1 MATFAQK
8 ANPARNMVPEINKQ
22 VPLLIFEKKPG
33 IVRDF
38 IPEKYNPKSFSLPV
52 TAPGVLNFPLP
63 LTESTINFV
72 RRTNVS
78 KNQIYLI
85 HADELSFDQ
94 FIGPDYQ
101 VFKGDVQ
108 FSHEGALMFCDSAH
122 LYQASNSLFAF
133 GNVHMEQGDTLFLYG
148 AWMFYDGFSKL
159 AKVRENVRLE
169 NNGATLFTDS
179 LNFDRVTNI
188 GYFFDGG
195 LLVDST
201 NELSSQYGQYSTDT
215 KHAEFKNDVKLTNP
229 NFVLTTKQLNYN
241 TETKIADIVSPTE
254 IVSDSGYIYST
265 EGWYNT
271 ITDESRLLNRSY
283 AISDKKR
290 LTADTLFYNSTKGIG
305 EGFGGV
311 ILEDS
316 TSQITLKGDYGYN
329 DEVKDS
335 ALLTKNALFIDHST
349 EDTLYLHADTL
360 ISYKITIFGT
370 PKNIVDSLK
379 NDSVKLE
386 KSVKLPKSII
396 AKNET
401 DSFQLDSINIKDK
414 KSLTVL
420 DSLQSD
426 SIKINDQMTLS
437 SLDSLQVDS
446 IGIKSKDNKTLSE
459 LNLITIG
466 KDSIKSGKE
475 SIKIVKDSVFSAIK
489 AFKGVRFYRKD
500 IQGICDTLNY
510 SDRDS
515 VMNMINEPVIWA
527 EKQQLSGE
535 SMKLYTYNSK
545 PKMLHVIN
553 SAIAVAY
560 EVDSFYNQLSGKELK
575 AFFDSSEVVRVEL
588 DGNAEA
594 IFLPRD
600 DKDVIMGFNRM
611 EGSSMTI
618 FRKDGKMEKM
628 ILWPQPKGKF
638 YPLGKLDPQAK
649 FLRNFEWLE
658 PQRPKNPDDVL
669 SVTPDIRHKSK
680 TTKTKTSSATSTKS
694 LTSDMP

>member
-8 ANPARNMVPEINKQ
+8 AKPAKNMVPEINKQ
-22 VPLLIFEKKPG
+22 VPLLILEKKSE
-33 IVRDF
+33 IIRDF

-52 TAPGVLNFPLP
+52 TTPGVLNFPLP
-63 LTESTINFV
+63 LTDPTVNFV
-72 RRTNVS
+72 RKTNVS
-78 KNQIYLI
+78 KSQIYLI
-85 HADELSFDQ
+85 HADVLSFDQ
-94 FIGPDYQ
+94 MIGPDYR
-101 VFKGDVQ
+101 VLTGSVQ

-122 LYQASNSLFAF
+122 LYQATNSLYAF

-179 LNFDRVTNI
+179 LNYDRATDI

-201 NELSSQYGQYSTDT
+201 NELSSQYGQYSPDT

-254 IVSDSGYIYST
+254 IISDSGYIFST
-265 EGWYNT
+265 AGWYNT
-271 ITDESRLLNRSY
+271 ISEESRLLNRSY

-290 LTADTLFYNSTKGIG
+290 LTADTLFYNSAKGIG
-305 EGFGGV
+305 KGYGGV

-316 TSQITLKGDYGYN
+316 TRQITLKGDYGYS

-335 ALLTKNALFIDHST
+335 ALLTKNALFIDHSSK
-349 EDTLYLHADTL
+349 DTLYLHADTL

-370 PKNIVDSLK
+370 PKINADSVK
-379 NDSVKLE
+379 RDSVKLKKTINIS
-386 KSVKLPKSII
+386 KSRIG
-396 AKNET
+396 KNST
-401 DSFQLDSINIKDK
+401 DSLR
-414 KSLTVL
+414 
-420 DSLQSD
+420 SD
-426 SIKINDQMTLS
+426 SIKNNDKKILTA
-437 SLDSLQVDS
+437 LDSLKTDS
-446 IGIKSKDNKTLSE
+446 IKSKDKMILTALDSLKSDSIKSKDKKTLSAM
-459 LNLITIG
+459 NLPATG
-466 KDSIKSGKE
+466 KDSIKSGKD
-475 SIKIVKDSVFSAIK
+475 SIKVVQDSVFSAIK
-489 AFKGVRFYRKD
+489 AYKGVRFFRKD
-500 IQGICDTLNY
+500 IQGICDTLHY

-515 VMNMINEPVIWA
+515 ILNMINGPVIWQ

-535 SMKLYTYNSK
+535 SMKLYTYNGK
-545 PKMLHVIN
+545 PKMLHVMR

-560 EVDSFYNQLSGKELK
+560 EADSFYNQFSGKELK
-575 AFFDSSEVVRVEL
+575 AYFDSSEVIKVEL

-600 DKDVIMGFNRM
+600 EKNVLMGFNRM

-618 FRKDGKMEKM
+618 FRKDGKLEKL

-638 YPLGKLDPQAK
+638 YPLDKLDPQAK
-649 FLRNFEWLE
+649 YLKNFEWLE
-658 PQRPKNPDDVL
+658 ALRPKNPNDVL
-669 SVTPDIRHKSK
+669 SETPDIRQKSK
-680 TTKTKTSSATSTKS
+680 TSKTKTLSDSSIKS
-694 LTSDMP
+694 LTSGKP

>member
-8 ANPARNMVPEINKQ
+8 ANPARKLVPEINKQ
-22 VPLLIFEKKPG
+22 VPLLILEKKSG
-33 IVRDF
+33 IIRDF

-52 TAPGVLNFPLP
+52 SAPGVLNFPLS
-63 LTESTINFV
+63 LTDPAINFV
-72 RRTNVS
+72 RRTNLS
-78 KNQIYLI
+78 KSQIYLI
-85 HADELSFDQ
+85 HADVLSFDQ
-94 FIGPDYQ
+94 MIGPDYQ
-101 VFKGDVQ
+101 VLTGDVR

-122 LYQASNSLFAF
+122 LYQATNSLFAF

-179 LNFDRVTNI
+179 LNYDRATNI

-201 NELSSQYGQYSTDT
+201 NELSSQYGQYSTVT

-241 TETKIADIVSPTE
+241 TETKIADIISPTE

-265 EGWYNT
+265 AGWYNT
-271 ITDESRLLNRSY
+271 ISDESRLLNRSY

-290 LTADTLFYNSTKGIG
+290 LTADTLFYNSAKGIG

-316 TSQITLKGDYGYN
+316 TGQITLKGEYGYS

-335 ALLTKNALFIDHST
+335 AIITKNALFIDHST

-379 NDSVKLE
+379 RDSVMPK
-386 KSVKLPKSII
+386 KTIKIPKSRI
-396 AKNET
+396 AKINT
-401 DSFQLDSINIKDK
+401 DSLRSDNIRIKDK
-414 KSLTVL
+414 KSLTAL

-426 SIKINDQMTLS
+426 SIKSKNQKMLS
-437 SLDSLQVDS
+437 ALDSLQSDS
-446 IGIKSKDNKTLSE
+446 IGIKKKDKKTLSAM
-459 LNLITIG
+459 NLLTTG
-466 KDSIKSGKE
+466 KESIKSGKDT
-475 SIKIVKDSVFSAIK
+475 IIVVQDSVFSAIK
-489 AFKGVRFYRKD
+489 AYKGVRFYRKD
-500 IQGICDTLNY
+500 IQGVCDTMKY

-545 PKMLHVIN
+545 PKMLHVLN

-575 AFFDSSEVVRVEL
+575 AFFDSSEVIRVEL

-600 DKDVIMGFNRM
+600 DKNLIMGFNRM

-649 FLRNFEWLE
+649 FLKNFEWLE

-669 SVTPDIRHKSK
+669 SETPDIRQKSK
-680 TTKTKTSSATSTKS
+680 TTKTKTSSVSSTKS
-694 LTSDMP
+694 LTPGMP

>member
-1 MATFAQK
+1 MVTFAQK
-8 ANPARNMVPEINKQ
+8 ASTARNLVPEINNQ
-22 VPLLIFEKKPG
+22 VPLLILEKKSG
-33 IVRDF
+33 IIRDF

-63 LTESTINFV
+63 STDPTVNYV
-72 RRTNVS
+72 RRTNIS
-78 KNQIYLI
+78 KNQIYLV
-85 HADELSFDQ
+85 HAEALSFDQ
-94 FIGPDYQ
+94 MIGPDYR
-101 VFKGDVQ
+101 VLTGNVQ

-122 LYQASNSLFAF
+122 LYQASNSLYAF

-159 AKVRENVRLE
+159 AKVREKVRLE

-179 LNFDRVTNI
+179 LNYDRVTDI
-188 GYFFDGG
+188 GYFFEGG

-201 NELSSQYGQYSTDT
+201 NELSSQYGQYSPDT

-265 EGWYNT
+265 AGWYNT

-283 AISDKKR
+283 AISDRKR
-290 LTADTLFYNSTKGIG
+290 LTADTLFYNSSKRIG
-305 EGFGGV
+305 EGYGGV

-316 TSQITLKGDYGYN
+316 TGQITLKGEYGYS

-335 ALLTKNALFIDHST
+335 ALLSKNALFIDHSS

-360 ISYKITIFGT
+360 ISYKITILGT

-379 NDSVKLE
+379 RDSAKL
-386 KSVKLPKSII
+386 KKKIKLLKTESLRNP
-396 AKNET
+396 T
-401 DSFQLDSINIKDK
+401 DSLKSDSINRIDR
-414 KSLTVL
+414 SILTAL
-420 DSLQSD
+420 DSLQTDSLERKKMLSAFDSLKSD
-426 SIKINDQMTLS
+426 SLS
-437 SLDSLQVDS
+437 T
-446 IGIKSKDNKTLSE
+446 KSKDKKLLTAMSL
-459 LNLITIG
+459 LNT
-466 KDSIKSGKE
+466 GKE
-475 SIKIVKDSVFSAIK
+475 SIKPRKDTIIVVQDSVFSAIK
-489 AFKGVRFYRKD
+489 AYKGVRFYRKD
-500 IQGICDTLNY
+500 IQGVCDTMKY

-515 VMNMINEPVIWA
+515 VMNMINDPVLWA

-535 SMKLYTYNSK
+535 YMKLYTYNSK
-545 PKMLHVIN
+545 PKMLHVLG
-553 SAIAVAY
+553 SAIAVSY

-575 AFFDSSEVVRVEL
+575 AFFDSSEVIRVEL
-588 DGNAEA
+588 EGNAEA

-600 DKDVIMGFNRM
+600 DKNVIMGFNRM

-649 FLRNFEWLE
+649 YLKNFEWLE

-669 SVTPDIRHKSK
+669 SETPDIRQKPK
-680 TTKTKTSSATSTKS
+680 TSKTKTSSDSSKKT
-694 LTSDMP
+694 LTSGKT